1 MFFASSGGDEELVE
15 AVTRLVIQLGIILLA
30 AKIGGEVA
38 QRFLRVPAVL
48 GELAIGVAI
57 GPFALGS
64 VEILGL
70 GPLFPDLD
78 RVVPVSDELWSI
90 AQIASIVL
98 LFVVGLETNL
108 VQFLRYA
115 GPGFAV
121 ATGGVVLPFL
131 FGVVATKLLGFAG
144 EDGFFSSEALFIG
157 AIMTATSLGITAR
170 VLSDIDRL
178 ESPEGV
184 TIIAAAVV
192 DDVLA
197 ILILAIVVGI
207 SDGDGISASEV
218 GWISFKAIAFWLGL
232 TGVGILVAPYIA
244 RFVASLRVTGAGI
257 AIYLALAFLAA
268 GLAETF
274 NLAFIIGAFS
284 IGLALSRTELA
295 HQLEEPLNAVYNALV
310 PVFFVV
316 MGMLMDIAAMGDAIV
331 FGVIITLLA
340 IVGKV
345 GGAGLPAM
353 ATGFNVRGS
362 ARVGM
367 GMLPRGEVALII
379 AGIGLS
385 KNLIEQDLFGV
396 SIFMTVVT
404 TLIAPILLVP
414 LFARGGSGMR
424 KPVRDET

>member
-1 MFFASSGGDEELVE
+1 MELSWPMFFASSGGDEELVE

-316 MGMLMDIAAMGDAIV
+316 MGMLMDIAAM
-331 FGVIITLLA
+331 
-340 IVGKV
+340 
-345 GGAGLPAM
+345 
-353 ATGFNVRGS
+353 
-362 ARVGM
+362 
-367 GMLPRGEVALII
+367 
-379 AGIGLS
+379 
-385 KNLIEQDLFGV
+385 
-396 SIFMTVVT
+396 
-404 TLIAPILLVP
+404 
-414 LFARGGSGMR
+414 
-424 KPVRDET
+424 ETP

>member
-38 QRFLRVPAVL
+38 QRFLKVPAVL

-178 ESPEGV
+178 ESSEGV

-207 SDGDGISASEV
+207 SEGGGISASEV

-232 TGVGILVAPYIA
+232 TVVGILVAPYIG

-340 IVGKV
+340 IVSKV

-424 KPVRDET
+424 KPVREEK